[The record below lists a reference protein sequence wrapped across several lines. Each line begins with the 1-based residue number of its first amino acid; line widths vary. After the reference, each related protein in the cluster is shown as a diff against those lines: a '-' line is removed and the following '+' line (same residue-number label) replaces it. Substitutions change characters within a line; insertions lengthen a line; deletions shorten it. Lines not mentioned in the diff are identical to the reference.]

1 MKTIVN
7 LLIFIIAP
15 VLVLALTPL
24 NVAIVFVKD
33 WRKKGFKKAFQ
44 GMADYFRESAYRWDC
59 FGCSELRTLW
69 NCMLKTKQGKEFGKR
84 GLSLSSDLGMQEKAG
99 TMSRTGAVLNALLF
113 LIERNHCRK
122 AYEND
127 ELKRKNNI

>member
-1 MKTIVN
+1 M
-7 LLIFIIAP
+7 LAP

-24 NVAIVFVKD
+24 NVAIVFAKD
-33 WRKKGFKKAFQ
+33 CRKKGFKTAFQ

-59 FGCSELRTLW
+59 FGCSELRT
-69 NCMLKTKQGKEFGKR
+69 LKTKQGKEFGKR

-127 ELKRKNNI
+127 ELKQKINN

>member
-1 MKTIVN
+1 MKTIIN

-15 VLVLALTPL
+15 FLVVLLTPINVVLVFA
-24 NVAIVFVKD
+24 KD
-33 WRKKGFKKAFQ
+33 WRKKGLKKAWQ
-44 GMADYFRESAYRWDC
+44 GMANYFRESAYRWDC

-69 NCMLKTKQGKEFGKR
+69 NCTLKTKQGKEFGKR
-84 GLSLSSDLGMQEKAG
+84 GLSLSSDLGMQEVNG

-127 ELKRKNNI
+127 ELKRKK

>member
-1 MKTIVN
+1 M
-7 LLIFIIAP
+7 IAP
-15 VLVLALTPL
+15 VLVIALTPL
-24 NVAIVFVKD
+24 NVAIVFAKD

-44 GMADYFRESAYRWDC
+44 GMAGYFRESAYRWDC

-69 NCMLKTKQGKEFGKR
+69 NCTLKTKQGKEFGKR
-84 GLSLSSDLGMQEKAG
+84 GLSLSSDLGMQEVDG
-99 TMSRTGAVLNALLF
+99 TMSKTGAVLNCSLF

-127 ELKRKNNI
+127 ELKQKINN

>member
-1 MKTIVN
+1 
-7 LLIFIIAP
+7 
-15 VLVLALTPL
+15 
-24 NVAIVFVKD
+24 
-33 WRKKGFKKAFQ
+33 
-44 GMADYFRESAYRWDC
+44 RWDC

-69 NCMLKTKQGKEFGKR
+69 NCTLKTKQGKEFGKR
-84 GLSLSSDLGMQEKAG
+84 GLSLSSDLGMQEVAG

-113 LIERNHCRK
+113 LVERNHCRK